1 MFLQPWRKAA
11 VCVCKPVSPELK
23 GQQVVA
29 EGAAKH
35 VPCLPPKTRPTKT
48 RHIDNE
54 VSPRRLDL
62 LPKVLGRGSWF
73 CSDLLCPACM
83 ALTSPPSPP
92 QVGMNDLMLVN
103 LHLALPP
110 SAGENTGKNHDS
122 HKLAAFA
129 QTLQETL
136 KGRAAFFL
144 LAIACVLASLSHRK
158 ECFKK

>member
-1 MFLQPWRKAA
+1 
-11 VCVCKPVSPELK
+11 
-23 GQQVVA
+23 
-29 EGAAKH
+29 
-35 VPCLPPKTRPTKT
+35 
-48 RHIDNE
+48 
-54 VSPRRLDL
+54 
-62 LPKVLGRGSWF
+62 
-73 CSDLLCPACM
+73 
-83 ALTSPPSPP
+83 
-92 QVGMNDLMLVN
+92 MNDLMLVN